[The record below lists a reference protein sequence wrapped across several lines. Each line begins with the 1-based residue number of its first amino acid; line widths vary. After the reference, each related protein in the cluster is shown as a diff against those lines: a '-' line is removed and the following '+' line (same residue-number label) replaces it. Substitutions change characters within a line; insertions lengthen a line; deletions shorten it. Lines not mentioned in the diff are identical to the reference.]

1 MRVVITGATGN
12 VGSSVLRALAAD
24 ERVTRVVAGAR
35 RPPPPPDDEAPKTT
49 WVAADVAV
57 DDLTT
62 VFDGAAAL
70 VHLAWAVHPT
80 PDERQTGRVN
90 VLGPLRTVDAAL
102 AAGVRTVLYASS
114 VGAYSPAATPD
125 P

>member
-24 ERVTRVVAGAR
+24 ERVTSVVAVAR
-35 RPPPPPDDEAPKTT
+35 RPPSPPVDGSPKTS

-62 VFDGAAAL
+62 VVDGAAAL
-70 VHLAWAVHPT
+70 VHLAWAFHPT
-80 PDERQTGRVN
+80 RDESQTWRVN
-90 VLGPLRTVDAAL
+90 VLGTLRTVDAAL
-102 AAGVRTVLYASS
+102 AAG
-114 VGAYSPAATPD
+114 
-125 P
+125 